1 MNRKAQIAPFILV
14 VAVVLM
20 LAIVATALIGEST
33 FTRVRLAN
41 TADGALITA
50 GSNFCK
56 SLNQLRKVNKQLFLN
71 YLSLQTTL
79 LAHGVWWGGKLEPL
93 PIVGLGVAQNLN
105 LFNFAENEIAAKMP
119 KDLRVSVYE
128 AILAA
133 GLVDEPTPF
142 LKNEVIV
149 DPISGETK
157 GLDYNRYIARMS
169 SEGTQFSRSF
179 RDFKVAHS
187 SNWFNNNIMSY
198 SFDKFLRWNINN
210 ITGEST
216 IANPGAINPGEP
228 LAGYQ
233 SFVRVQLL
241 DMPTN
246 VDIKPQVMVM
256 IFLWYCPTPWGGI
269 VLPGFYPH
277 THAWIRR
284 ISFGNNNTFGANVS
298 KRVVGA
304 NVPFVGRNAD
314 ITHTSRVRIVG
325 NVWQGYDVRLQ
336 E

>member
-56 SLNQLRKVNKQLFLN
+56 SLNQLRKINKQLFLN

-79 LAHGVWWGGKLEPL
+79 LAHGVWSNKFEPL
-93 PIVGLGVAQNLN
+93 AVAVLPINN
-105 LFNFAENEIAAKMP
+105 SRKLFDFAKDEIASKMP
-119 KDLRVSVYE
+119 KELRVSIYE

-157 GLDYNRYIARMS
+157 GLDYNQYIARMS

-179 RDFKVAHS
+179 RDYKVAHS
-187 SNWFNNNIMSY
+187 SNWFNNNIISY

-241 DMPTN
+241 DMPAN
-246 VDIKPQVMVM
+246 VDIQPQVMVM
-256 IFLWYCPTPWGGI
+256 LFLWYCPTPWGGI
-269 VLPGFYPH
+269 VLPGFCPH
-277 THAWIRR
+277 PWAWIRR

-304 NVPFVGRNAD
+304 NVPFVGRDAT
-314 ITHTSRVRIVG
+314 ITHTSRVRIAG